1 MTDIV
6 VRSPLHGIQRET
18 NTRHISPRVD
28 AHTAKHGLKATEY
41 SKVASPRLAVNP
53 SVHVTSPRPRE
64 NVVFVSHSAA
74 DNDTRV
80 SPREGQTPVEIV
92 TSSEDNVHGYR
103 RDRVTVENAA
113 TRPQRDEALP
123 LGVYVNLE
131 REHERN
137 NHMLSDVNETMRH
150 PVREPLGDVRQS
162 AGDESR
168 RYSQIDSYH
177 GNVIRENEHTD
188 SRRRISSDLPNY
200 ARHDNRRD
208 DRQQL
213 YDHEGHAQEFNSL
226 RVVDNFDTRRQY
238 VENSLESTGHP
249 NRHQDINNTRGH
261 SHELVNV
268 GSGSMRH
275 VEQVSLDA
283 TRHTNRHD
291 NRRIARDHSREI
303 NSLQTENN
311 TDHRRREST
320 TRSTGSQEERRPS
333 QVHTQA
339 SISQDRNRARR
350 LSSIG
355 SRSVSSGRTRARSAS
370 KHHPFKLN
378 K

>member
-28 AHTAKHGLKATEY
+28 AHTAKHGLNATEY
-41 SKVASPRLAVNP
+41 SKVASPRLTVNP
-53 SVHVTSPRPRE
+53 SIHVTSPRPRE
-64 NVVFVSHSAA
+64 NVVFVRHSAA
-74 DNDTRV
+74 DNDTRG

-92 TSSEDNVHGYR
+92 TSSEDNVHGHR
-103 RDRVTVENAA
+103 RDRVTNENVEPR
-113 TRPQRDEALP
+113 TQRDEALP
-123 LGVYVNLE
+123 LGVPVNLE

-137 NHMLSDVNETMRH
+137 NQMISDVDETRRY

-162 AGDESR
+162 VGDESQ
-168 RYSQIDSYH
+168 RYSQLDSYG

-200 ARHDNRRD
+200 ARHDNMHD
-208 DRQQL
+208 DSQL
-213 YDHEGHAQEFNSL
+213 YDHVGHAQEFNNL
-226 RVVDNFDTRRQY
+226 RVGDNFDTRRQD
-238 VENSLESTGHP
+238 VASSLESTGHP

-261 SHELVNV
+261 SHELVNA

-283 TRHTNRHD
+283 TRHTNRQD

-303 NSLQTENN
+303 NSLQAENN
-311 TDHRRREST
+311 TDHRRRES

-333 QVHTQA
+333 QIHTQA

-350 LSSIG
+350 LNSIG

-370 KHHPFKLN
+370 KHHPYKLN
-378 K
+378 

>member
-6 VRSPLHGIQRET
+6 VRSPLHGVQRET
-18 NTRHISPRVD
+18 STRHISPRVD
-28 AHTAKHGLKATEY
+28 AHTAKHGLNATEY

-64 NVVFVSHSAA
+64 NVVFVGHSAA

-92 TSSEDNVHGYR
+92 TSSEDIVHGYR
-103 RDRVTVENAA
+103 RDRVAVENVEPR
-113 TRPQRDEALP
+113 TQRDGALP
-123 LGVYVNLE
+123 LGVHVNLE
-131 REHERN
+131 GEHERN
-137 NHMLSDVNETMRH
+137 NRMIPDVNETRRH
-150 PVREPLGDVRQS
+150 QVREPLGDVRQS
-162 AGDESR
+162 VGDESR
-168 RYSQIDSYH
+168 RYSQLDSYG

-200 ARHDNRRD
+200 ARQDNMHDD
-208 DRQQL
+208 SQL
-213 YDHEGHAQEFNSL
+213 YDHEGHAQELNNL
-226 RVVDNFDTRRQY
+226 RVGDNFGTRRQD
-238 VENSLESTGHP
+238 VANSLESTGHP
-249 NRHQDINNTRGH
+249 NRHQGINITSGH
-261 SHELVNV
+261 SHELVDA
-268 GSGSMRH
+268 GSGSRRH
-275 VEQVSLDA
+275 EEQVSLDA

-291 NRRIARDHSREI
+291 NRRIARDHIREI
-303 NSLQTENN
+303 NSLRAENN
-311 TDHRRREST
+311 TDHRRRESS
-320 TRSTGSQEERRPS
+320 RSTGSQEERRPS

-370 KHHPFKLN
+370 KHHPYKLN
-378 K
+378 